1 MFFDNTGT
9 IARCACSYYE
19 NVRIEFP
26 WDDMW
31 RASILFIILFVVGI
45 FLITRLKK
53 INIKIKLL
61 VGLAIFVAGC
71 WIYFIGFNYGGCEHN
86 IWALTLRSCMSSL
99 EMFISKS
106 DLLGVNP
113 ACRANHLYMTLF
125 STIHA
130 LAIAFSGYVA
140 ISYLGVRFSS
150 KLNMFI
156 NYKLLKKEIK
166 ELNVFIGYNELS
178 YTLAGDWHKKSTAKE
193 LFTLFVN
200 NNKQKSIDSGRFS
213 FSRILET
220 FSSDLKREIVSKM
233 REIHA
238 SMIFD
243 LIDLSDSNNAK
254 KFSDIGI
261 EKVDMLYE
269 RAKKV
274 NIFVLSENINENV
287 NIAVAIC
294 KILEGKDKTHYSK
307 CVVRRVICKIFKGK
321 EKEKMEK
328 KEVKV
333 YCQARR
339 EAMNNIYESVFPADG
354 DTNLLQ
360 IVDNAYLSIN
370 NIKNKVGSDEKKE
383 ISFCQDVKTP
393 KYKYHP
399 INYVDIDHEKHV
411 AKTPFSCMVI
421 GFGDTG
427 KEAFKFLF
435 EMGQLPTY
443 ETPHGW
449 TSGFRGYI
457 VDKEIETVRTLFYL
471 ECPALKTCA
480 GNLGDLGSI
489 EFMEEN
495 PFHTGFWNKME
506 QLIEELNFIVI
517 ALGND
522 DQNMRLAVM
531 LAHLADKKGRTEHFD
546 ILVRS
551 YEKKNELKLKEVA
564 GLYPHIHVF
573 GKTSKLYRKAMFED
587 MMQKEAKKF
596 DDAYYAMYQLMQP
609 KDKQEKSK
617 DQKGKKKE
625 PTKLEIL
632 YNKIRSNSQN
642 LANAYHRYTKLML
655 LSEINKGGNYVLSEG
670 LKFALS
676 ECKEKQHKDFYDQGW
691 EEKSEYNAAVDKV
704 AQCEHLRW
712 WAAHVCLGYVPMEA
726 SEYFAT
732 GQSHNETTMQH
743 ACMIPWQ
750 ELSKLNNNEGEDK
763 FKAYDRLIVAVTCD
777 RIEGK

>member
-1 MFFDNTGT
+1 MEKVCNFFNNIFGNFGQILSDKNL
-9 IARCACSYYE
+9 SKE
-19 NVRIEFP
+19 NV
-26 WDDMW
+26 
-31 RASILFIILFVVGI
+31 SIVWNFLDVLWAILLFIILFVVGI
-45 FLITRLKK
+45 FLITQLKK
-53 INIKIKLL
+53 ITFKVKSS
-61 VGLAIFVAGC
+61 VGFFIFLAGC
-71 WIYFIGFNYGGCEHN
+71 WIYFIDFNYGGCEHN

-106 DLLGVNP
+106 DLIGVNP

-140 ISYLGVRFSS
+140 ISYFGVRFSS
-150 KLNMFI
+150 KLNMLI
-156 NYKLLKKEIK
+156 NYKLLRKEIK

-178 YTLAGDWHKKSTAKE
+178 YTLAGDWHKKSTVKE

-200 NNKQKSIDSGRFS
+200 NNRQESIDSGRIS
-213 FSRILET
+213 FGRILET
-220 FSSDLKREIVSKM
+220 FSSELKREIVNKM

-238 SMIFD
+238 SMIFG

-254 KFSDIGI
+254 KFRDIGI

-274 NIFVLSENINENV
+274 NVFVLSENINENV

-294 KILEGKDKTHYSK
+294 KILEGKDKD
-307 CVVRRVICKIFKGK
+307 K
-321 EKEKMEK
+321 EKKN
-328 KEVKV
+328 VRV

-370 NIKNKVGSDEKKE
+370 YIKNKVGSDEKKE
-383 ISFCQDVKTP
+383 IAFCQDVKTP
-393 KYKYHP
+393 KYKHHP

-427 KEAFKFLF
+427 KEAFKFLY

-449 TSGFRGYI
+449 ASGFRGYI

-480 GNLGDLGSI
+480 GSLGDLGSI

-495 PFHTGFWNKME
+495 PFHTGFWTTME
-506 QLIEELNFIVI
+506 QLIKELNFIVI

-522 DQNMRLAVM
+522 DQNMRLAVL
-531 LAHLADKKGRTEHFD
+531 LAHLAGKKGRTEHFD
-546 ILVRS
+546 IFVRS
-551 YEKKNELKLKEVA
+551 YEKKNELKLEEVA

-573 GKTSKLYRKAMFED
+573 GKTSELYGKAMFED
-587 MMQKEAKKF
+587 MMLKEAKKF
-596 DDAYYAMYQLMQP
+596 ENAYNAMYQLMQP
-609 KDKQEKSK
+609 KVEQAKSK
-617 DQKGKKKE
+617 CQKGKKKE

-642 LANAYHRYTKLML
+642 LANAYHRFTKLML
-655 LSEINKGGNYVLSEG
+655 LSEINKDGNYVLPEG

-676 ECKEKQHKDFYDQGW
+676 ECKEKQHKDFYNQGW
-691 EEKSEYNAAVDKV
+691 EEKNEYTAAVDKV

-712 WAAHVCLGYVPMEA
+712 WAAHVCLGYVPMDA

-732 GQSHNETTMQH
+732 DKSHNEVTMQH

-763 FKAYDRLIVAVTCD
+763 FKAYDRLVVAVTCD

>member
-1 MFFDNTGT
+1 MEKVCNFFNNIFGNFGQILSDKNL
-9 IARCACSYYE
+9 SKE
-19 NVRIEFP
+19 NV
-26 WDDMW
+26 
-31 RASILFIILFVVGI
+31 SIVWNFLDVLWAILLFIILFVVGI
-45 FLITRLKK
+45 FLITQLKK
-53 INIKIKLL
+53 ITFKVKSS
-61 VGLAIFVAGC
+61 VGFFIFLAGC

-106 DLLGVNP
+106 DLIGVNP

-140 ISYLGVRFSS
+140 ISYFGVRFSS
-150 KLNMFI
+150 KLNMLI
-156 NYKLLKKEIK
+156 NYKLLRKEIK

-200 NNKQKSIDSGRFS
+200 NNRQESIDSGRIS
-213 FSRILET
+213 FGRILET
-220 FSSDLKREIVSKM
+220 FSSELKREIVNKM

-238 SMIFD
+238 SMIFG

-254 KFSDIGI
+254 KFRDIGI

-274 NIFVLSENINENV
+274 NVFVLSENINENV

-294 KILEGKDKTHYSK
+294 KILEGKDKD
-307 CVVRRVICKIFKGK
+307 K
-321 EKEKMEK
+321 EKKN
-328 KEVKV
+328 VRV

-370 NIKNKVGSDEKKE
+370 YIKNKVGSDEKKE
-383 ISFCQDVKTP
+383 IAFCQDVKTP
-393 KYKYHP
+393 KYKHHP

-427 KEAFKFLF
+427 KEAFKFLY
-435 EMGQLPTY
+435 EMGQLPTH

-449 TSGFRGYI
+449 ASGFRGYI

-480 GNLGDLGSI
+480 DSLGDLGSI

-495 PFHTGFWNKME
+495 PLQTSFWDRME
-506 QLIEELNFIVI
+506 KLIEELNFIVI

-531 LAHLADKKGRTEHFD
+531 LAHLAGRKGRTEHFS
-546 ILVRS
+546 IFVRS
-551 YEKKNELKLKEVA
+551 YEKKNELKLEQVA
-564 GLYPHIHVF
+564 KLYPHIHIF
-573 GKTSKLYRKAMFED
+573 GKTSKLYRKAMFENK
-587 MMQKEAKKF
+587 MQEEAEKF
-596 DDAYYAMYQLMQP
+596 SRAYNDLYQLMQP
-609 KDKQEKSK
+609 SNGQKDSKSQKEKEK
-617 DQKGKKKE
+617 V
-625 PTKLEIL
+625 PTQLEIL

-642 LANAYHRYTKLML
+642 LANAYHCYTKLML
-655 LSEINKGGNYVLSEG
+655 LSEIKEGGKYVLPEG
-670 LKFALS
+670 LKDKLN
-676 ECKEKQHKDFYDQGW
+676 ECKEEPYKDFYNPDW
-691 EEKSEYNAAVDKV
+691 EKKNEYTAAVDIV

-712 WAAHVCLGYVPMEA
+712 WAAHVCLGYVPMDA

-732 GQSHNETTMQH
+732 DKSHNEVTMQH

-750 ELSKLNNNEGEDK
+750 ELSKLNYHEGEDK
-763 FKAYDRLIVAVTCD
+763 FKAYDRLVVAVTCD

>member
-1 MFFDNTGT
+1 MEKALDFFKNIFGNFGLVSSNKNLSKEDVSVDFFSWDMLGA
-9 IARCACSYYE
+9 IALLAILLMAGVFVIAHLKSKKSK
-19 NVRIEFP
+19 
-26 WDDMW
+26 
-31 RASILFIILFVVGI
+31 AKSIVGLII
-45 FLITRLKK
+45 FL
-53 INIKIKLL
+53 
-61 VGLAIFVAGC
+61 AGC
-71 WIYFIGFNYGGCEHN
+71 WIYFIGFSYDGCENN

-113 ACRANHLYMTLF
+113 ACKANHLYMTLF

-140 ISYLGVRFSS
+140 ISYLGVRCSS

-178 YTLAGDWHKKSTAKE
+178 YTLAEDWHKHSSANE

-200 NNKQKSIDSGRFS
+200 NNKQESIDSGRFS

-233 REIHA
+233 RSIDA

-243 LIDLSDSNNAK
+243 LIDLSGVNNAK

-274 NIFVLSENINENV
+274 NVFVLSENINENV

-294 KILEGKDKTHYSK
+294 KILEGKEKDKD
-307 CVVRRVICKIFKGK
+307 K
-321 EKEKMEK
+321 EKKDVM
-328 KEVKV
+328 V

-339 EAMNNIYESVFPADG
+339 EAMNNIYESVFPADKA
-354 DTNLLQ
+354 TNLLQ

-370 NIKNKVGSDEKKE
+370 YIKNKVERDKKE
-383 ISFCQDVKTP
+383 IAFCQDVKTP

-411 AKTPFSCMVI
+411 ALTPFSCMVI

-435 EMGQLPTY
+435 EMGQLPTNK
-443 ETPHGW
+443 TPHGW
-449 TSGFRGYI
+449 TSGFKGYI
-457 VDKEIETVRTLFYL
+457 VDKEIETARTLFHL

-480 GNLGDLGSI
+480 DSLGDLGSI

-495 PFHTGFWNKME
+495 PLQTSFWDRME
-506 QLIEELNFIVI
+506 KLIEELNFIVI

-531 LAHLADKKGRTEHFD
+531 LAHLAGRKGRTEHFS
-546 ILVRS
+546 IFVRS
-551 YEKKNELKLKEVA
+551 YEKTNELKLEEVA

-587 MMQKEAKKF
+587 KMQEEAKKF

-609 KDKQEKSK
+609 KDGQEDSKS
-617 DQKGKKKE
+617 QKEKE
-625 PTKLEIL
+625 KVLTQLEIL

-655 LSEINKGGNYVLSEG
+655 LSEIKEGGKYVLPEG
-670 LKFALS
+670 LKDKLNELN
-676 ECKEKQHKDFYDQGW
+676 ECKEEPYKDFYNPDW
-691 EEKSEYNAAVDKV
+691 EKKNKYTAAVDIV

-732 GQSHNETTMQH
+732 EKSHNETTMQH

-750 ELSKLNNNEGEDK
+750 ELSKLNYHEGEDK
-763 FKAYDRLIVAVTCD
+763 FKAYDRLVVAVTCD